1 MRKILVL
8 TMLLW
13 AAILSVFAQT
23 KNITVSGRLVEDD
36 TKAPAAQATIQLLS
50 LPDSAYVTG
59 AASSENGAFTLPKVR
74 GGKYV
79 MKVSYI
85 GYKTKYVP
93 LQLTASAPNKR
104 LGTLTLESDAI
115 MLAEAVI
122 VAEAP
127 QVQVVVGG
135 AVLTAD
141 YAGRIGAHQ
150 YARDAMA
157 TVRFAEEVYGA
168 GG

>member
-13 AAILSVFAQT
+13 AATLSVFAQT

-85 GYKTKYVP
+85 GYKPSTCRC
-93 LQLTASAPNKR
+93 S
-104 LGTLTLESDAI
+104 
-115 MLAEAVI
+115 
-122 VAEAP
+122 
-127 QVQVVVGG
+127 
-135 AVLTAD
+135 
-141 YAGRIGAHQ
+141 
-150 YARDAMA
+150 
-157 TVRFAEEVYGA
+157 
-168 GG
+168 

>member
-1 MRKILVL
+1 MRKTFLLVV
-8 TMLLW
+8 LLW
-13 AAILSVFAQT
+13 AVALSAVSQS
-23 KNITVSGRLVEDD
+23 KIISVSGRLVEDD

-59 AASSENGAFTLPKVR
+59 AASSEAGSFALPKVKA
-74 GGKYV
+74 GKYV
-79 MKVSYI
+79 LKVSYI
-85 GYKTKYVP
+85 GYKTLFLP

-127 QVQVVVGG
+127 QV
-135 AVLTAD
+135 D
-141 YAGRIGAHQ
+141 CGRYGSFQ
-150 YARDAMA
+150 FFGLSYSRGSYARGIGK
-157 TVRFAEEVYGA
+157 EVAWCGS
-168 GG
+168 G

>member
-1 MRKILVL
+1 MRKTFLLVV
-8 TMLLW
+8 LLW
-13 AAILSVFAQT
+13 AVALSAVSQS
-23 KNITVSGRLVEDD
+23 KIISVSGRLVEDD

-59 AASSENGAFTLPKVR
+59 AASSEAGSFALPKV
-74 GGKYV
+74 KA
-79 MKVSYI
+79 
-85 GYKTKYVP
+85 KTLFLP

-127 QVQVVVGG
+127 QVQIVEDTVAFNSSAYRTPEG
-135 AVLTAD
+135 AMLEELVKKLPGAEVD
-141 YAGRIGAHQ
+141 DGIGK
-150 YARDAMA
+150 
-157 TVRFAEEVYGA
+157 EVTWCGS
-168 GG
+168 G

>member
-1 MRKILVL
+1 MRKNLVL

-13 AAILSVFAQT
+13 AATLSVFAQT

-127 QVQVVVGG
+127 QVQVVE
-135 AVLTAD
+135 D
-141 YAGRIGAHQ
+141 
-150 YARDAMA
+150 
-157 TVRFAEEVYGA
+157 TVAFNSSAYRTP
-168 GG
+168 